1 MSARITPDIIETAAR
16 AEWESYAPTLD
27 GGPWEDLTEAQRE
40 AWREGIE
47 PVLAA
52 ALPLVT
58 PAIKAE
64 AIREA
69 ADWLDDMARGYRKS
83 AYLGAGRDLIS
94 RLRARAKD
102 LVEQQEALREE
113 VSER

>member
-1 MSARITPDIIETAAR
+1 MSDYVTDEMVETAAR

-47 PVLAA
+47 SVLAA

-58 PAIKAE
+58 PGIKAE
-64 AIREA
+64 ALREA
-69 ADWLDDMARGYRKS
+69 ADWLDHMARGQRETP
-83 AYLGAGRDLIS
+83 YLSAGRDLIS
-94 RLRARAKD
+94 RLRARAD
-102 LVEQQEALREE
+102 ELEATR
-113 VSER
+113 